1 MIIIIEMKASVIA
14 TAEFG
19 ALETFLRKSGLKMTK
34 ARAVVLEAFLSI
46 EQHVSAEELFE
57 AARAIDGGIGQATVF
72 RTIKLLAESGVARE
86 ARTDKGGRQYE
97 RAFRR
102 GHHDHLVCLRCGT
115 VVEFADSSIEAAQ
128 AAVYAAHG
136 FSAIGHQLELV
147 GICPRCSGP
156 GGQSSHPAKEA

>member
-1 MIIIIEMKASVIA
+1 METPAPA
-14 TAEFG
+14 TAEFEL
-19 ALETFLRKSGLKMTK
+19 LEAFLRKNGLKLTR
-34 ARAVVLEAFLSI
+34 ARAVVLQAFLSI

-57 AARAIDGGIGQATVF
+57 AARVIDGRIGQATVF

-86 ARTDKGGRQYE
+86 ARSDKGGRQYE

-147 GICPRCSGP
+147 GICPRCTGS
-156 GGQSSHPAKEA
+156 GGQSGRPVKEA